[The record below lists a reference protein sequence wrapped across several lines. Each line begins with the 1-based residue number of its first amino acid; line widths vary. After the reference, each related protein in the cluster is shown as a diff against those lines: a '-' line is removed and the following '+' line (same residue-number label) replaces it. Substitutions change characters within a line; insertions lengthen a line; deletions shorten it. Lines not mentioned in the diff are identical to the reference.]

1 MIKNILLIGLGGGIG
16 SITRY
21 VASLVIKSKT
31 FPFATL
37 TVNVIG
43 SFIIGLVFAISI
55 KQEGMED
62 NWKLFLITGVCGG
75 FTTFS
80 AFSLENVQLLQ
91 SGKTGIAL
99 AYIIVSMVLGIAATF
114 LGYQLAIKN

>member
-37 TVNVIG
+37 TVNLIG